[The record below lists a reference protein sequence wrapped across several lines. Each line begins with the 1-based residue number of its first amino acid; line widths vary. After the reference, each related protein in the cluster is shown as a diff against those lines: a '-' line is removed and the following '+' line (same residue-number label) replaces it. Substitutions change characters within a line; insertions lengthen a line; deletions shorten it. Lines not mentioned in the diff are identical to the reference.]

1 MSDYGRYGSDS
12 YETRSRERSGRS
24 RGGDSI
30 FGSDRS
36 RGDSDYG
43 RSYRDNQPGGWI
55 GSGATSDYDRIEREN
70 RERGSERGGS
80 GLRSREHDRGSYGWR
95 SEGGRD
101 RGRSSGGDGQGRSR
115 GYGRDD
121 YNDDL
126 PHDETSRLIASNKV
140 EGTPVYSREGD
151 RLGTIYNFMVD
162 KLSGKVEY
170 AVMSFGGFLGLGQRY
185 YPLPWRM
192 LDYDE
197 REGGYV
203 VEMSE
208 RDLEE
213 APSFGRHDEPR
224 FNNRYSRHV
233 HSWYGLQY

>member
-1 MSDYGRYGSDS
+1 MSDYGRYGGDA
-12 YETRSRERSGRS
+12 YQTRNRERSGRGRDS
-24 RGGDSI
+24 DSI
-30 FGSDRS
+30 FGSDRD
-36 RGDSDYG
+36 RGGDYD

-55 GSGATSDYDRIEREN
+55 GSGATSDYDRIERDN
-70 RERGSERGGS
+70 RNRGSARGNF
-80 GLRSREHDRGSYGWR
+80 RSRDRDRDRGSYGWR
-95 SEGGRD
+95 SERDGSDRYGRE
-101 RGRSSGGDGQGRSR
+101 R

-162 KLSGKVEY
+162 KFSGKVEY
-170 AVMSFGGFLGLGQRY
+170 AVMTFGGFLGIGQRY

-213 APSFGRHDEPR
+213 APSFGRNDEPR
-224 FNNRYSRHV
+224 FNRDYSRHV